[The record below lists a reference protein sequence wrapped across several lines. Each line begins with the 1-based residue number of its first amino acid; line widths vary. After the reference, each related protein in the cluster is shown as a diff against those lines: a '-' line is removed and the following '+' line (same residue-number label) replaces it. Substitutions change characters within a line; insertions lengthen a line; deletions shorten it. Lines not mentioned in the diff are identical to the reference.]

1 MDNELTVGELLAVIR
16 DLPSDMPI
24 TFGSSKYSK
33 KPLIFYRFKARG
45 DDLLQVELN
54 EIDSESWGE
63 QDSELHS
70 RITIGD
76 LREEICKFWKSTD
89 KVIFGSTIDAIPL
102 FSRKPKVVLSFEL
115 D

>member
-63 QDSELHS
+63 
-70 RITIGD
+70 
-76 LREEICKFWKSTD
+76 
-89 KVIFGSTIDAIPL
+89 
-102 FSRKPKVVLSFEL
+102 
-115 D
+115 